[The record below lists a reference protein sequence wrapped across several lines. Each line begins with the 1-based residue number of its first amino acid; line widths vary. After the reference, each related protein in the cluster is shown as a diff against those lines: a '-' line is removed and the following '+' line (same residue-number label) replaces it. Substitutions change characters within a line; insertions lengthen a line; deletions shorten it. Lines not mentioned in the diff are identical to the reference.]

1 MYLTHNDSKS
11 VIDERFIKA
20 KNNKKMTANH
30 SRSYLSC
37 LNKLVDQHNNTS
49 HHLLTKKLVMLI
61 ILLWLKK
68 SRSILNFLN
77 LKLMIESELLSIRIF
92 LVKITLTFGQ

>member
-1 MYLTHNDSKS
+1 MYLTHNEGKS

-20 KNNKKMTANH
+20 KNNKKITANH
-30 SRSYLSC
+30 SKSYLSY
-37 LNKLVDQHNNTS
+37 LNELVDQHINTC

-61 ILLWLKK
+61 FLLWLKK

-77 LKLMIESELLSIRIF
+77 SKLMIESELLSIRIF
-92 LVKITLTFGQ
+92 LGKITLKIGQ